1 MKIKR
6 NIAMSLI
13 KDLIQDEKFKKEMID
28 LISST
33 SDSSGIARHEEKK
46 IFNNL
51 LKVHKKNV
59 DDVMVPKGE
68 IIFIDEKID
77 KENLIKIINKE
88 AHSRMPVVKGEL
100 ENCLGMVHIKDL
112 FKKINNKS
120 FNIKSLLREVLFIP
134 STTPVFNLLQ
144 KMKKQNIHLAIVMD
158 EFNSVAGLVT
168 IEDLVEEIVG
178 EIEDE
183 HDKEET
189 PMYHLKNNNLV
200 MDAAMLVDDFER
212 EFDVSIPEELKEDV
226 GTIGGIIFN
235 LAGRIP
241 KKKEK
246 FAINKKLSFTI
257 HKVSSR
263 KILEV
268 IVHGVKYQS
277 FVFIFNSTIFSYCRQ
292 CSSHS
297 FITSAFWTFSFL
309 LDRNITFFLFFI
321 KRSNV

>member
-1 MKIKR
+1 MKIKK
-6 NIAMSLI
+6 NIAISLI
-13 KDLIQDEKFKKEMID
+13 KDLIQDDKFKKEIID

-33 SDSSGIARHEEKK
+33 SDSSGVAKLEEKK

-51 LKVHKKNV
+51 LKVHKKTV
-59 DDVMVPKGE
+59 DDVMVPRGE

-77 KENLIKIINKE
+77 KENLIRIINKE
-88 AHSRMPVVKGEL
+88 AHSRMPVVKEEL

-120 FNIKSLLREVLFIP
+120 FKIKSLLREVIFIP
-134 STTPVFNLLQ
+134 SATPVFNLLQ

-183 HDKEET
+183 HDKEEA
-189 PMYHLKNNNLV
+189 PMYDLKNNNLI

-212 EFDVSIPEELKEDV
+212 EFDILIPEDLKEDV

-246 FAINKKLSFTI
+246 FDINKKLSFTI

-268 IVHGVKYQS
+268 IVHGVKPQ
-277 FVFIFNSTIFSYCRQ
+277 
-292 CSSHS
+292 
-297 FITSAFWTFSFL
+297 
-309 LDRNITFFLFFI
+309 
-321 KRSNV
+321 

>member
-1 MKIKR
+1 MKIKK
-6 NIAMSLI
+6 NIAISLI
-13 KDLIQDEKFKKEMID
+13 KDLIQDDKFKKQIID

-33 SDSSGIARHEEKK
+33 SDSSGVAKLEEKK

-51 LKVHKKNV
+51 LKVHKKTV
-59 DDVMVPKGE
+59 DDVMVPRGE

-88 AHSRMPVVKGEL
+88 AHSRMPVVKEEL

-120 FNIKSLLREVLFIP
+120 FKIKSLLREVIFIP
-134 STTPVFNLLQ
+134 SATPVFNLLQ

-183 HDKEET
+183 HDKEEA
-189 PMYHLKNNNLV
+189 PMYDLKNNNLI

-212 EFDVSIPEELKEDV
+212 EFDISIPEDLKEDV

-246 FAINKKLSFTI
+246 FDINKKLSFTI

-268 IVHGVKYQS
+268 IVHGVKPQ
-277 FVFIFNSTIFSYCRQ
+277 
-292 CSSHS
+292 
-297 FITSAFWTFSFL
+297 
-309 LDRNITFFLFFI
+309 
-321 KRSNV
+321 

>member
-1 MKIKR
+1 MKIKK
-6 NIAMSLI
+6 NLAIKLV
-13 KDLIQDEKFKKEMID
+13 KDLIQEDKFKKQIID
-28 LISST
+28 LISSN
-33 SDSSGIARHEEKK
+33 SDSSGIAKNEEKK

-51 LKVHKKNV
+51 LKVHKKTV
-59 DDVMVPKGE
+59 DDVMIPRGE
-68 IIFIDEKID
+68 IIYLDQKID
-77 KENLIKIINKE
+77 KDNLIKIINKE
-88 AHSRMPVVKGEL
+88 AHSRMPVVNEDL
-100 ENCLGMVHIKDL
+100 ENCLGMVHIKDI

-120 FNIKSLLREVLFIP
+120 LNIKSLLREVIYIP
-134 STTPVFNLLQ
+134 SATPVFNLLQ

-183 HDKEET
+183 HDSEEA
-189 PMYHLKNNNLV
+189 PLYRQSNKNLI

-212 EFDVSIPEELKEDV
+212 EFDVLIPEDLKEDV

-246 FAINKKLSFTI
+246 FTINKKLSFTI

-268 IVHGVKYQS
+268 VVHGLKLQ
-277 FVFIFNSTIFSYCRQ
+277 
-292 CSSHS
+292 
-297 FITSAFWTFSFL
+297 
-309 LDRNITFFLFFI
+309 
-321 KRSNV
+321 

>member
-1 MKIKR
+1 MKIKK
-6 NIAMSLI
+6 NIAISLI
-13 KDLIQDEKFKKEMID
+13 KDLIQDDKFKKEIID

-33 SDSSGIARHEEKK
+33 SDSSGVAKLEEKK

-51 LKVHKKNV
+51 LKVHKKTV
-59 DDVMVPKGE
+59 DDVMVPRGE

-88 AHSRMPVVKGEL
+88 AHSRMPVVKEEL

-120 FNIKSLLREVLFIP
+120 FKIKSLLREVLFIP
-134 STTPVFNLLQ
+134 SATPVFNLLQ

-183 HDKEET
+183 HDKEEA
-189 PMYHLKNNNLV
+189 PMYDLKNNNLI

-212 EFDVSIPEELKEDV
+212 EFDISIPEVLKEDV

-246 FAINKKLSFTI
+246 FDINKKLSFTI

-268 IVHGVKYQS
+268 IVHGVKPQ
-277 FVFIFNSTIFSYCRQ
+277 
-292 CSSHS
+292 
-297 FITSAFWTFSFL
+297 
-309 LDRNITFFLFFI
+309 
-321 KRSNV
+321 

>member
-1 MKIKR
+1 MKIKK
-6 NIAMSLI
+6 NIAISLI
-13 KDLIQDEKFKKEMID
+13 KDLIQDDKFKKEIID

-33 SDSSGIARHEEKK
+33 SDSSGVAKLEEKK

-51 LKVHKKNV
+51 LKVHKKTV
-59 DDVMVPKGE
+59 DDVMVPRGE

-88 AHSRMPVVKGEL
+88 AHSRMPVVKEEL

-120 FNIKSLLREVLFIP
+120 FKIKSLLREVLFIP
-134 STTPVFNLLQ
+134 SATPVFNLLQ

-183 HDKEET
+183 HDKEEA
-189 PMYHLKNNNLV
+189 PMYDLKNNNLI

-212 EFDVSIPEELKEDV
+212 EFDIAIPEDLKEDV

-246 FAINKKLSFTI
+246 FDINKKLSFTI

-268 IVHGVKYQS
+268 IVHGVKPQ
-277 FVFIFNSTIFSYCRQ
+277 
-292 CSSHS
+292 
-297 FITSAFWTFSFL
+297 
-309 LDRNITFFLFFI
+309 
-321 KRSNV
+321 

>member
-1 MKIKR
+1 MKIKK
-6 NIAMSLI
+6 NIAISLI
-13 KDLIQDEKFKKEMID
+13 KDLIQDDKFKKEIID

-33 SDSSGIARHEEKK
+33 SDSSGVAKLEEKK

-51 LKVHKKNV
+51 LKVHKKTV
-59 DDVMVPKGE
+59 DDVMVPRGE
-68 IIFIDEKID
+68 VIFIDEKID

-88 AHSRMPVVKGEL
+88 AHSRMPVVKEEL

-120 FNIKSLLREVLFIP
+120 FKIKSLLREVLFIP
-134 STTPVFNLLQ
+134 SATPVFNLLQ

-183 HDKEET
+183 HDKEEA
-189 PMYHLKNNNLV
+189 PMYDLKNNNLI

-212 EFDVSIPEELKEDV
+212 EFDISIPEDLKEDV

-246 FAINKKLSFTI
+246 FDINKKLSFTI

-268 IVHGVKYQS
+268 IVHGVKPQ
-277 FVFIFNSTIFSYCRQ
+277 
-292 CSSHS
+292 
-297 FITSAFWTFSFL
+297 
-309 LDRNITFFLFFI
+309 
-321 KRSNV
+321 

>member
-1 MKIKR
+1 MKIKK
-6 NIAMSLI
+6 NLAIKLV
-13 KDLIQDEKFKKEMID
+13 KDLIQEDKFKKQIID
-28 LISST
+28 LISSN
-33 SDSSGIARHEEKK
+33 SDSSGIAKNEEKK

-51 LKVHKKNV
+51 LKVHKKTV
-59 DDVMVPKGE
+59 DDVMIPRGE
-68 IIFIDEKID
+68 IIYLDQKID
-77 KENLIKIINKE
+77 KVNLIKIINKE
-88 AHSRMPVVKGEL
+88 AHSRMPVVNEDL
-100 ENCLGMVHIKDL
+100 ENCLGMVHIKDI

-120 FNIKSLLREVLFIP
+120 LNIKSLLREVIYIP
-134 STTPVFNLLQ
+134 SATPVFNLLQ

-183 HDKEET
+183 HDSEEA
-189 PMYHLKNNNLV
+189 PLYRHSNKNLI

-212 EFDVSIPEELKEDV
+212 EFDVIIPEELKEDV

-246 FAINKKLSFTI
+246 FTINKKLSFTI

-268 IVHGVKYQS
+268 VVHGLKPQ
-277 FVFIFNSTIFSYCRQ
+277 
-292 CSSHS
+292 
-297 FITSAFWTFSFL
+297 
-309 LDRNITFFLFFI
+309 
-321 KRSNV
+321 

>member
-1 MKIKR
+1 MKIKK
-6 NIAMSLI
+6 NLAIKLV
-13 KDLIQDEKFKKEMID
+13 KDLIQEDKFKKQIID
-28 LISST
+28 LISSN
-33 SDSSGIARHEEKK
+33 SDSSGIAKNEEKK

-51 LKVHKKNV
+51 LKVHKKTV
-59 DDVMVPKGE
+59 DDVMIPRGE
-68 IIFIDEKID
+68 IIYLDQKID
-77 KENLIKIINKE
+77 KVNLIKIINKE
-88 AHSRMPVVKGEL
+88 AHSRMPVVNEDL
-100 ENCLGMVHIKDL
+100 ENCLGMVHIKDI

-120 FNIKSLLREVLFIP
+120 LNIKSLLREVIYIP
-134 STTPVFNLLQ
+134 SATPVFNLLQ

-183 HDKEET
+183 HDSEEA
-189 PMYHLKNNNLV
+189 PLYRQSNKNLI

-212 EFDVSIPEELKEDV
+212 EFDFLIPEDLKEDV

-246 FAINKKLSFTI
+246 FTINKKLSFTI

-263 KILEV
+263 TV
-268 IVHGVKYQS
+268 
-277 FVFIFNSTIFSYCRQ
+277 SYTHLRA
-292 CSSHS
+292 HE
-297 FITSAFWTFSFL
+297 T
-309 LDRNITFFLFFI
+309 R
-321 KRSNV
+321 